1 MNTSRHTIQNRPGGF
16 TLIEVLLAVAIFAI
30 VLAAISTVFYSA
42 LRLRNRMTAHLE
54 TKLPIQHAAAIIQ
67 RDLAGLVAPGGPLA
81 SNLTTAAANAVSAQN
96 ATPFF
101 VNNGAIDDTSPWSEV
116 QKVSYYLAESTDQ
129 PGTKDL
135 MRAVTRNLL
144 AASEEV
150 AVTQWLM
157 SGVSSLAFSFYD
169 GTAWT
174 TTWDSTTTTNLPTA
188 IKVQIELA
196 SLEVGQAA
204 ESPLEFVVPVV
215 VQIRTN
221 KITTASA
228 TTGGGQ

>member
-1 MNTSRHTIQNRPGGF
+1 MKAFRQRTGDCQRGF
-16 TLIEVLLAVAIFAI
+16 TLIEVLLAVVIFAI
-30 VLAAISTVFYSA
+30 VLAAMSTVFYSA
-42 LRLRNRMTAHLE
+42 LRLRNKTAARLE
-54 TKLPIQHAAAIIQ
+54 EKLPVQHAAAMIQ
-67 RDLAGLVAPGGPLA
+67 RDLSSLVAPGGVLA
-81 SNLTTAAANAVSAQN
+81 SNLTTAASGALQAQN

-101 VNNGAIDDTSPWSEV
+101 VNTGVIDDTSPWSEV
-116 QKVSYYLAESTDQ
+116 QKVAYYLADSADQ

-144 AASEEV
+144 APTDEV
-150 AVTQWLM
+150 PTGQWLM
-157 SGVSSLAFSFYD
+157 GGVRTLTFSYYD

-174 TTWDSTTTTNLPTA
+174 ETWDSSTTTNLPTA

-196 SLEVGQAA
+196 SLNAGQAA

-221 KITTASA
+221 QTKKATAA
-228 TTGGGQ
+228 TGGEQ